1 MPNFTFG
8 TSPNYRRISEL
19 PFRRHLRLDRVAG
32 GGGRKRF
39 PAAEE
44 KRGSS
49 CVVSIGGLDL
59 PRRSQI
65 LRRTCEKRRE
75 GRKRYSVEE
84 VGSGFVWFRSGG
96 EGWGFKERFRR
107 KNTVEAELSL
117 VTPCLLTRPPR
128 LEVKAREAL

>member
-19 PFRRHLRLDRVAG
+19 PFGRHLRLG
-32 GGGRKRF
+32 GIARGKKF

-49 CVVSIGGLDL
+49 YVVSVGGLDL

-65 LRRTCEKRRE
+65 LWRTVATPARSRAEK
-75 GRKRYSVEE
+75 
-84 VGSGFVWFRSGG
+84 
-96 EGWGFKERFRR
+96 
-107 KNTVEAELSL
+107 L
-117 VTPCLLTRPPR
+117 
-128 LEVKAREAL
+128 